1 MSRRVRIEM
10 DIWTDQTTGQVATVI
25 EDALREAGAGAVLM
39 SLVSEVQR

>member
-1 MSRRVRIEM
+1 MSRRVRIET
-10 DIWTDQTTGQVATVI
+10 DIWTDLTVGRIATVI